1 MGDHHASAI
10 VPVNRLLMIGCVAF
24 SLFTLPW
31 WITVIVVGLI
41 GSIWKVASDQYGGM
55 QICLLLLPGLFLG
68 LTALGR
74 HLQASESANQTVG
87 LGDTLLITILPIGL
101 FVITML
107 GAMLVIVTLMLLW
120 EWLIEKVRAR
130 QK

>member
-1 MGDHHASAI
+1 MGDHGASAV

-41 GSIWKVASDQYGGM
+41 GSLWKVASDQYGGM

-68 LTALGR
+68 LATLGR
-74 HLQASESANQTVG
+74 HLQDSESANQTVG
-87 LGDTLLITILPIGL
+87 FGYTLLITILPIGL

-107 GAMLVIVTLMLLW
+107 GAMLVIVALMLLW